1 MRRILLLSLLLS
13 GCSTFNNDPCIK
25 HVVPG
30 LLMTPPLL
38 IAGPVEVAIGSGVIM
53 STTMYYTYKR
63 MYGANCQDDF
73 EVIM

>member
-1 MRRILLLSLLLS
+1 
-13 GCSTFNNDPCIK
+13 
-25 HVVPG
+25 
-30 LLMTPPLL
+30 MTPPLL
-38 IAGPVEVAIGSGVIM
+38 IAAPVEVAIGSGVIM